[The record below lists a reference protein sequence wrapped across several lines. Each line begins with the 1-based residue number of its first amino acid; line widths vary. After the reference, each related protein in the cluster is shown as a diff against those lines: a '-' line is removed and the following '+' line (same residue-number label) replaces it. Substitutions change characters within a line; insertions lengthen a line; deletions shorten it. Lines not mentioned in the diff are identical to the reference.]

1 MLLSTQT
8 DVTAREFGLPEAI
21 RKIGAAGFDAADV
34 SMFDDEWNQWMY
46 ADGFRPL
53 MNLLEEVKAAA
64 KEAGIVLNQAH
75 APFPTM
81 KDGDEEFNEKRM
93 AQVKRAIGIAGMLD
107 IPNIVVHPV
116 VFKKQMKAKN
126 LDMYHELQPVAERSG
141 VKIALENMWGW
152 DSRRDII
159 CKNVCS
165 DARGLASYYDDLD
178 PDVFTVCLDI
188 GHVGLVGDYE
198 VPTIKKLGAK
208 RLTCLH
214 VHDTDY
220 RNDLHTL
227 PYCGRLP
234 WKEIMEALGEIGYTG
249 DLTFEAD
256 NFIKHMP
263 KNMIPTAL
271 RYMHDVGRELIRM
284 TGL

>member
-8 DVTAREFGLPEAI
+8 DVTASRYGQAEAVRMI
-21 RKIGAAGFDAADV
+21 AAAGFDAADI
-34 SMFDDEWNQWMY
+34 SMFDDPYNNWMY
-46 ADGFRPL
+46 LDGF
-53 MNLLEEVKAAA
+53 EEHAGEIKRAA

-81 KDGDEEFNEKRM
+81 KDGDAAFNEKRM
-93 AQVKRAIGIAGMLD
+93 AQVKRAIEIAGMLV
-107 IPNIVVHPV
+107 IPHIIVHPV

-126 LDMYHELQPVAERSG
+126 LAMYEELRPVAERAG

-152 DSRRDII
+152 DDRRNII
-159 CKNVCS
+159 TKNVCS
-165 DARGLASYYDDLD
+165 DAKGLADYYDALD
-178 PDVFTVCLDI
+178 PDRFTVCLDI

-198 VPTIKKLGAK
+198 ADTIRRLGPE
-208 RLTCLH
+208 RLPCLH

-234 WKEIMEALGEIGYTG
+234 WKEIMEALGQIGYTG

-256 NFIKHMP
+256 NFIKP
-263 KNMIPTAL
+263 LPDALIPSAL
-271 RYMHDVGRELIRM
+271 KYMHDVGRELIRM
-284 TGL
+284 TNPG

>member
-8 DVTAREFGLPEAI
+8 DVTAREFGLAEAVRMI
-21 RKIGAAGFDAADV
+21 AAAGFDAADI

-46 ADGFRPL
+46 SDGFEPL
-53 MNLLEEVKAAA
+53 VMEVKRAAE
-64 KEAGIVLNQAH
+64 EAGIVLNQAH

-81 KDGDEEFNEKRM
+81 KDGDAAFNEKRM
-93 AQVKRAIGIAGMLD
+93 AQVKRAIGIAGMLGVR
-107 IPNIVVHPV
+107 NIIVHPV
-116 VFKKQMKAKN
+116 VFRKQMKKKN
-126 LDMYHELQPVAERSG
+126 LDMYHELEPFARKAG

-152 DSRRDII
+152 DNRRDII

-165 DARGLASYYDDLD
+165 DAQGLADYVDALD

-188 GHVGLVGDYE
+188 GHIGLVGDYE
-198 VPTIKKLGAK
+198 APTIKKLGAK

-234 WKEIMEALGEIGYTG
+234 WQEIMEALGEIGYTG

-263 KNMIPTAL
+263 KTMIPTAL
-271 RYMHDVGRELIRM
+271 RYMHDVGRQLIRM

>member
-8 DVTAREFGLPEAI
+8 DVTASRFGQAEAVRMI
-21 RKIGAAGFDAADV
+21 AAAGFDAADI
-34 SMFDDEWNQWMY
+34 SMFDDDWNRWMY
-46 ADGFRPL
+46 SDGFEPL
-53 MNLLEEVKAAA
+53 VMEVKRAA
-64 KEAGIVLNQAH
+64 KESGIVLNQAH

-81 KDGDEEFNEKRM
+81 KEGDAAFNVVRM
-93 AQVKRAIGIAGMLD
+93 AQVKRSIEIAGMLGVR
-107 IPNIVVHPV
+107 NIVVHPV
-116 VFKKQMKAKN
+116 VFQKQMKKKN
-126 LDMYHELQPVAERSG
+126 LDMYRELEPVARRAG

-152 DSRRDII
+152 DTRRNII

-165 DARGLASYYDDLD
+165 DAKGLAEYYDSLD

-188 GHVGLVGDYE
+188 GHIGLVGDYE
-198 VPTIKKLGAK
+198 APTIRKLGAK

-227 PYCGRLP
+227 PFCGRLP
-234 WKEIMEALGEIGYTG
+234 WQEIMAALGEIGYTG

-263 KNMIPTAL
+263 KTMIPTAL
-271 RYMHDVGRELIRM
+271 RYMHDVGRQLIRM

>member
-8 DVTAREFGLPEAI
+8 DVTAREYGLAEAVRLI
-21 RKIGAAGFDAADV
+21 AAAGFDAADV
-34 SMFDDEWNQWMY
+34 SMFDDEWNKWMFS
-46 ADGFRPL
+46 DGFEPFVL
-53 MNLLEEVKAAA
+53 EVKQAAT
-64 KEAGIVLNQAH
+64 ESGIVLNQAH

-81 KDGDEEFNEKRM
+81 KDGDDAFNEMRM
-93 AQVKRAIGIAGMLD
+93 AQVKRSIGIAGMLGVR
-107 IPNIVVHPV
+107 NIIVHPV

-126 LDMYHELQPVAERSG
+126 LAMYRELQPVAQKAG
-141 VKIALENMWGW
+141 VKIALENMWGR
-152 DSRRDII
+152 DSRRNVI

-165 DARGLASYYDDLD
+165 DAQSLAEYCDALD
-178 PDVFTVCLDI
+178 PENFTVCLDI

-198 VPTIKKLGAK
+198 AQTIRKLGAK

-227 PYCGRLP
+227 PYCGKLP
-234 WKEIMEALGEIGYTG
+234 WQEIMAALGEIGYTG

-256 NFIKHMP
+256 NFIGHTP
-263 KNMIPTAL
+263 KTLIPSAL

-284 TGL
+284 TGLA

>member
-8 DVTAREFGLPEAI
+8 DVTAREFGLPEAV
-21 RKIGAAGFDAADV
+21 RLIGAAGFDAADI
-34 SMFDDEWNQWMY
+34 SMFDDEWNQWMF
-46 ADGFRPL
+46 ADGFGPRVL
-53 MNLLEEVKAAA
+53 EVKRAA

-81 KDGDEEFNEKRM
+81 KDGDAEFNEKRM
-93 AQVKRAIGIAGMLD
+93 AQVKRSIEIAGMLEVR
-107 IPNIVVHPV
+107 NIVVHPV

-126 LDMYHELQPVAERSG
+126 LAMYRELQSAAREAG
-141 VKIALENMWGW
+141 VRIALENMWGR
-152 DSRRDII
+152 DSRRNVI

-165 DARGLASYYDDLD
+165 DAESLAEYFDALD
-178 PDVFTVCLDI
+178 PDLFSVCLDL
-188 GHVGLVGDYE
+188 GHIGLVGDYE
-198 VPTIKKLGAK
+198 VGTIKKLGAK
-208 RLTCLH
+208 RLKCLH

-227 PYCGRLP
+227 PWCGRLP
-234 WKEIMEALGEIGYTG
+234 WQEIMAALGEIGYTG

-256 NFIKHMP
+256 NFIAHTP
-263 KNMIPTAL
+263 KTLIPSAL

>member
-8 DVTAREFGLPEAI
+8 DVTASRFGQAEAVRMI
-21 RKIGAAGFDAADV
+21 AAAGFDAADI
-34 SMFDDEWNQWMY
+34 SMFDDDWNRWMY
-46 ADGFRPL
+46 SDGFEPL
-53 MNLLEEVKAAA
+53 VMEVKRAA
-64 KEAGIVLNQAH
+64 KESGIVLNQAH

-81 KDGDEEFNEKRM
+81 KEGDAAFNVVRM
-93 AQVKRAIGIAGMLD
+93 AQVKRSIEIAGMLGVR
-107 IPNIVVHPV
+107 NIVVHPV
-116 VFKKQMKAKN
+116 VFQKQMKKKN
-126 LDMYHELQPVAERSG
+126 LDMYRELEPVARRAG

-152 DSRRDII
+152 DTRRNII

-165 DARGLASYYDDLD
+165 DAKGLAEYYDALD

-188 GHVGLVGDYE
+188 GHIGLVGDYE
-198 VPTIKKLGAK
+198 APTIRKLGAK

-227 PYCGRLP
+227 PFCGRLP
-234 WKEIMEALGEIGYTG
+234 WQEIMAALGEIGYTG

-263 KNMIPTAL
+263 KTMIPTAL
-271 RYMHDVGRELIRM
+271 RYMHDVGRQLIRM

>member
-8 DVTAREFGLPEAI
+8 DVTAREFGLAEAVRLI
-21 RKIGAAGFDAADV
+21 AAAGFDAADI

-46 ADGFRPL
+46 GDGFEPL
-53 MNLLEEVKAAA
+53 VMEVKRAA
-64 KEAGIVLNQAH
+64 EESGIVLNQAH

-81 KDGDEEFNEKRM
+81 KDGDRAFNEKRM
-93 AQVKRAIGIAGMLD
+93 AQVKRSIEIAGMLGVR
-107 IPNIVVHPV
+107 NIIVHPV
-116 VFKKQMKAKN
+116 VFKKQMKKKN
-126 LDMYHELQPVAERSG
+126 LDMYHELEPVARKAG

-152 DSRRDII
+152 DGRRDII

-165 DARGLASYYDDLD
+165 DAESLADYADALD

-188 GHVGLVGDYE
+188 GHIGLVGDYE
-198 VPTIKKLGAK
+198 APTIKKLGAK

-234 WKEIMEALGEIGYTG
+234 WQEIMEALGEIGYTG

-263 KNMIPTAL
+263 RTLIPNAL
-271 RYMHDVGRELIRM
+271 RYMQEVGRELIRM

>member
-8 DVTAREFGLPEAI
+8 DVTAREFGLPEAV
-21 RKIGAAGFDAADV
+21 RLIGAAGFDAADI
-34 SMFDDEWNQWMY
+34 SMFDDEWNQWMF
-46 ADGFRPL
+46 ADGFEPRVL
-53 MNLLEEVKAAA
+53 EVKRAA

-81 KDGDEEFNEKRM
+81 KDGDAEFNEKRM
-93 AQVKRAIGIAGMLD
+93 AQVKRSIEIAGMLEVR
-107 IPNIVVHPV
+107 NIVVHPV

-126 LDMYHELQPVAERSG
+126 LAMYRELQSAAREAG
-141 VKIALENMWGW
+141 VRIALENMWGR
-152 DSRRDII
+152 DSRRNVI

-165 DARGLASYYDDLD
+165 DAESLAEYFDALD
-178 PDVFTVCLDI
+178 PDLFSVCLDL
-188 GHVGLVGDYE
+188 GHIGLVGDYE
-198 VPTIKKLGAK
+198 VGTIKKLGAK
-208 RLTCLH
+208 RLKCLH

-227 PYCGRLP
+227 PWCGRLP
-234 WKEIMEALGEIGYTG
+234 WQEIMAALGEIGYTG

-256 NFIKHMP
+256 NFIAHTP
-263 KNMIPTAL
+263 KTLIPSAL

>member
-8 DVTAREFGLPEAI
+8 DVTARDFGLVEAVRMI
-21 RKIGAAGFDAADV
+21 AAAGFDAADI

-46 ADGFRPL
+46 SDGFEPL
-53 MNLLEEVKAAA
+53 VMEVKRAAA
-64 KEAGIVLNQAH
+64 EAGIVLNQAH

-81 KDGDEEFNEKRM
+81 KDGDAAFNEKRM
-93 AQVKRAIGIAGMLD
+93 AQVKRSIEIAGMLD
-107 IPNIVVHPV
+107 VRNIIVHPV
-116 VFKKQMKAKN
+116 VFQKQMKKKN
-126 LDMYHELQPVAERSG
+126 LDMYHELEPVARKVG

-152 DSRRDII
+152 DNRRDII

-165 DARGLASYYDDLD
+165 DAQGLADYVDALD
-178 PDVFTVCLDI
+178 HDVFTVCLDI
-188 GHVGLVGDYE
+188 GHVGLVGDFE

-220 RNDLHTL
+220 RSDLHTL

-234 WKEIMEALGEIGYTG
+234 WQEIMAALGEIGYTG

-263 KNMIPTAL
+263 KTLIPHAL
-271 RYMHDVGRELIRM
+271 RYMQDVGRELIRM

>member
-8 DVTAREFGLPEAI
+8 DVTAREFGLPEAV
-21 RKIGAAGFDAADV
+21 RLIGAAGFDAADI
-34 SMFDDEWNQWMY
+34 SMFDDEWNQWMF
-46 ADGFRPL
+46 ADGFGPRVL
-53 MNLLEEVKAAA
+53 EVKRAA

-81 KDGDEEFNEKRM
+81 KDGDAEFNEKRM
-93 AQVKRAIGIAGMLD
+93 AQVKRSIEIAGMLEVR
-107 IPNIVVHPV
+107 NIVVHPV

-126 LDMYHELQPVAERSG
+126 LAMYRELQSAARKAG
-141 VKIALENMWGW
+141 VRIALENMWGR
-152 DSRRDII
+152 DNRRNVI

-165 DARGLASYYDDLD
+165 DAESLAEYFDALD
-178 PDVFTVCLDI
+178 PDLFSVCLDL
-188 GHVGLVGDYE
+188 GHIGLVGDYE
-198 VPTIKKLGAK
+198 VGTIKKLGAK
-208 RLTCLH
+208 RLKCLH

-227 PYCGRLP
+227 PWCGRLP
-234 WKEIMEALGEIGYTG
+234 WQEIMAALGEIGYTG

-256 NFIKHMP
+256 NFIAHTP
-263 KNMIPTAL
+263 KTLIPSAL

>member
-8 DVTAREFGLPEAI
+8 DVTASRFGQAEAVRMI
-21 RKIGAAGFDAADV
+21 AAAGFDAADV
-34 SMFDDEWNQWMY
+34 SMFDEPYNNWMY
-46 ADGFRPL
+46 LDGF
-53 MNLLEEVKAAA
+53 EEHVKEIRQAA
-64 KEAGIVLNQAH
+64 KEAGIRLNQAH

-81 KDGDEEFNEKRM
+81 KDKDKDFNEKRM
-93 AQVKRAIGIAGMLD
+93 AQVKRAIEIAGMLE

-126 LDMYHELQPVAERSG
+126 LAMYHELQPVAERAG

-152 DSRRDII
+152 DTRRNII

-165 DARGLASYYDDLD
+165 DAKGLAEYYDALD
-178 PDVFTVCLDI
+178 PDRFTVCLDL

-198 VPTIKKLGAK
+198 ADAIRALGAN

-234 WKEIMEALGEIGYTG
+234 WKEIMEALGAIGYTG

-256 NFIKHMP
+256 NFIKP
-263 KNMIPTAL
+263 LPDALIPSAL
-271 RYMHDVGRELIRM
+271 KYMHDVGRELIRM

>member
-8 DVTAREFGLPEAI
+8 DVTARDFGLAEAVRMI
-21 RKIGAAGFDAADV
+21 AAAGFDAADI
-34 SMFDDEWNQWMY
+34 SMFDDDWNQWMY
-46 ADGFRPL
+46 SDGFEPPV
-53 MNLLEEVKAAA
+53 MEVKRAA

-81 KDGDEEFNEKRM
+81 KDGDATFNEKRM
-93 AQVKRAIGIAGMLD
+93 AQVKRSIEIAGMLD
-107 IPNIVVHPV
+107 VRNIVVHPV
-116 VFKKQMKAKN
+116 VFKRQMKKKN
-126 LDMYHELQPVAERSG
+126 LDMYRELEPVARKAG

-152 DSRRDII
+152 DGRRDII

-165 DARGLASYYDDLD
+165 DAAGLADYADALD

-188 GHVGLVGDYE
+188 GHIGLVGDYE

-234 WKEIMEALGEIGYTG
+234 WQEIMAALGEIGYTG

-263 KNMIPTAL
+263 KTMIPTAL
-271 RYMHDVGRELIRM
+271 RYMHDVGRQLIRM

>member
-8 DVTAREFGLPEAI
+8 DVTASRFGQAEAVRMI
-21 RKIGAAGFDAADV
+21 AAAGFDAADI
-34 SMFDDEWNQWMY
+34 SMFDDPYNEWMY
-46 ADGFRPL
+46 LDNF
-53 MNLLEEVKAAA
+53 EDFVKEIRQAA
-64 KEAGIVLNQAH
+64 KEAAIVLNQAH

-81 KDGDEEFNEKRM
+81 KDGDEAFNEKRM
-93 AQVKRAIGIAGMLD
+93 AQVKRAIEIAGMLG
-107 IPNIVVHPV
+107 IPNIIVHPV

-126 LDMYHELQPVAERSG
+126 LAMYHELQPVAERAG
-141 VKIALENMWGW
+141 VRIALENMWGW
-152 DSRRDII
+152 DNRRNII
-159 CKNVCS
+159 TKNVCS
-165 DARGLASYYDDLD
+165 DAKGLAEYYDALD
-178 PDVFTVCLDI
+178 SDRFTVCLDL

-198 VPTIKKLGAK
+198 ADSIRKLGAQ

-234 WKEIMEALGEIGYTG
+234 WKEIMETLGEIGYTG

-256 NFIKHMP
+256 NFIKP
-263 KNMIPTAL
+263 LPDAL
-271 RYMHDVGRELIRM
+271 LPSALKYMLDVGRELIRM
-284 TGL
+284 TGLV

>member
-8 DVTAREFGLPEAI
+8 DVTAKEFGLVEAV
-21 RKIGAAGFDAADV
+21 RMIGAAGFDAADI
-34 SMFDDEWNQWMY
+34 SMFDDDWNQWMY
-46 ADGFRPL
+46 SDGFEPL
-53 MNLLEEVKAAA
+53 VMEVKRAAA
-64 KEAGIVLNQAH
+64 EAGIVLNQAH

-81 KDGDEEFNEKRM
+81 KDGDAAFNEQRLPKVR
-93 AQVKRAIGIAGMLD
+93 RSIEIAGMLGVR
-107 IPNIVVHPV
+107 NIIVHPV
-116 VFKKQMKAKN
+116 VFQKQMKKKN
-126 LDMYHELQPVAERSG
+126 LDMYHELEPVARQAG

-152 DSRRDII
+152 DNRRNII
-159 CKNVCS
+159 AKNVCS
-165 DARGLASYYDDLD
+165 DAQGLADYVDALD

-188 GHVGLVGDYE
+188 GHVGLVGEYE
-198 VPTIKKLGAK
+198 VPTIRKLGTK

-220 RNDLHTL
+220 RDDLHTL
-227 PYCGRLP
+227 PFCGRLP
-234 WKEIMEALGEIGYTG
+234 WQDIMKALGEIGYTG

-263 KNMIPTAL
+263 KTLIPHAL

>member
-8 DVTAREFGLPEAI
+8 DVTAREFGLPEAV
-21 RKIGAAGFDAADV
+21 RLIGAAGFDAADI
-34 SMFDDEWNQWMY
+34 SMFDDEWNQWMF
-46 ADGFRPL
+46 ADGFGPRVL
-53 MNLLEEVKAAA
+53 EVKRAA

-81 KDGDEEFNEKRM
+81 KDGDAEFNEKRM
-93 AQVKRAIGIAGMLD
+93 AQVKRSIEIAGMLEVR
-107 IPNIVVHPV
+107 NIVVHPV

-126 LDMYHELQPVAERSG
+126 LTMYRELQSAARKAG
-141 VKIALENMWGW
+141 VRIALENMWGR
-152 DSRRDII
+152 DSRRNVI

-165 DARGLASYYDDLD
+165 DAESLAEYFDALD
-178 PDVFTVCLDI
+178 PDLFSVCLDL
-188 GHVGLVGDYE
+188 GHIGLVGDYE
-198 VPTIKKLGAK
+198 VGTIKKLGAK
-208 RLTCLH
+208 RLKCLH

-227 PYCGRLP
+227 PWCGRLP
-234 WKEIMEALGEIGYTG
+234 WQEIMAALGEIGYTG

-256 NFIKHMP
+256 NFIAHTP
-263 KNMIPTAL
+263 KTLIPSAL

>member
-8 DVTAREFGLPEAI
+8 DVTAREFGLPEAVRMI
-21 RKIGAAGFDAADV
+21 AEAGFDAADI
-34 SMFDDEWNQWMY
+34 SMFDDEWNQWMFE
-46 ADGFRPL
+46 DGFEPFIA
-53 MNLLEEVKAAA
+53 EVKHAA
-64 KEAGIVLNQAH
+64 EESGIVLNQAH

-81 KDGDEEFNEKRM
+81 KDGDAAFNEKRL
-93 AQVKRAIGIAGMLD
+93 AQVKRSIEIAGMLHVR
-107 IPNIVVHPV
+107 NIIVHPV
-116 VFKKQMKAKN
+116 VFKKQMKKKN
-126 LDMYHELQPVAERSG
+126 LDMYRELQPTAERAG

-152 DSRRDII
+152 DDRRCII
-159 CKNVCS
+159 TKNVCS
-165 DARGLASYYDDLD
+165 DAQGLAEYCDALD
-178 PDVFTVCLDI
+178 PDRFTVCLDV

-198 VPTIKKLGAK
+198 ADTIRRLGSK

-234 WKEIMEALGEIGYTG
+234 WKEITAALGEIGYTG

-256 NFIKHMP
+256 NFIKQLP
-263 KNMIPTAL
+263 RTLIPSAL

-284 TGL
+284 TGLE

>member
-8 DVTAREFGLPEAI
+8 DVTASRFGQAEAVRLI
-21 RKIGAAGFDAADV
+21 AAAGFDAADI
-34 SMFDDEWNQWMY
+34 SMFDDKWNRWMY
-46 ADGFRPL
+46 YDGFEPL
-53 MNLLEEVKAAA
+53 VMEVKRAA
-64 KEAGIVLNQAH
+64 KESGIVLNQAH

-81 KDGDEEFNEKRM
+81 KDGDEAFNEMRM
-93 AQVKRAIGIAGMLD
+93 AQVKRAIEIAGMLGVR
-107 IPNIVVHPV
+107 NIIVHPV
-116 VFKKQMKAKN
+116 VFQKQMKKKN
-126 LDMYHELQPVAERSG
+126 LDMYHELEPVARKAG

-152 DSRRDII
+152 DNRRNII

-165 DARGLASYYDDLD
+165 DAKGLAEYYDALD

-188 GHVGLVGDYE
+188 GHIGLVGDYE
-198 VPTIKKLGAK
+198 APTIRSLGAK

-234 WKEIMEALGEIGYTG
+234 WQEIMAALGEIGYTG

-256 NFIKHMP
+256 NFIKPMP
-263 KNMIPTAL
+263 DTLIPAAL
-271 RYMHDVGRELIRM
+271 RYMHDVGRQLIRM